1 MNKSQDFTQNKIMK
15 KKSLNKPGTKNFGKP
30 NQFDINGSYT
40 GTSSLS
46 GDLKPVQDADDL

>member
-1 MNKSQDFTQNKIMK
+1 MNKASDFAQNKIMK
-15 KKSLNKPGTKNFGKP
+15 KKSLNKPGTKKFGKH